1 MEDFFAKF
9 IKNRLLIILVFVICF
24 VGGIY
29 SYNSLPIDAFPDLTN
44 NQVQVLTEAP
54 GMSPLEVEQRVSIP
68 IENVMNGIPD
78 TSEIRSTSKFGLS
91 IVSIVFKDSVNTY
104 FARQLVNERL
114 LSIKDNLPKN
124 VRSEMSPPATA
135 MGEVYQYV
143 VEAKDKTPMELKT
156 INDWEIKNQLRTVQG
171 ITEINTSGGYTME
184 YKINL
189 IPEKLIQ
196 YKLTLPEVFSAI
208 EENNDNFSGGIIE
221 RNSQQYIISGLGRVK
236 SIKDI
241 ESIVIKTIDNTPLL
255 IKDIA
260 QVGFYSKIRQGA
272 VTKDGKGEV
281 VTGLTMMLKGEN
293 SRNVIARVK
302 DKIEEVKKTLPEGV
316 TITPFYDQTN
326 LVEQTVTTVKTNL
339 VEGGTLV
346 IVILL
351 LMLGN
356 IKAALI
362 VSATIPL
369 SLMFSFMGMKAM
381 GISANIMSLGA
392 IDFGMIVD
400 GSVVIVENT
409 IKNLSHSDH
418 KKSNFAIIQD
428 SLKEM
433 AKPIMFGTLIITVVY
448 LPILSLEGVEYK
460 MFSPMVITV
469 TFALI
474 GSLLISLTLVPVMC
488 TYFLRHNVQE
498 KENFLIHIANNF
510 YEKALSFSL
519 KNNILT
525 ILLGL
530 VLFISSLFIVPLL
543 GTEFVPK
550 LDEGD
555 ILIEAK
561 NIPGIAVSEAVKNST
576 KLEKALIDLQEIK
589 TIVCKTGRTDIA
601 TDAMGVYQTDV
612 YVILKNKKEWR
623 KGITKDK
630 LIDEMRER
638 LEQKVSG
645 VNFNFTQPI
654 AMRVDELVSGVKA
667 DVAIKIFG
675 EDINILGDIAE
686 KVRAVTDKIKGNS
699 DLQIEAFEGG
709 TQVKII
715 PDREKLALYGLKISD
730 LALIT
735 ETSIM
740 GKDISEIIEGKKR
753 FTLRVGFPN
762 AEKTSIED
770 IKNLLLRNSKGELVK
785 LEQVAEVKEEED
797 LEAINREFGE
807 RRLIVQTNVRGRD
820 VGSFVKELR
829 EQIDKNVKIPS
840 GYYIKYGGQFQ
851 NQERAM
857 KKLSVVVP
865 ASIVVIMLLLMG
877 NFSSIKHS
885 LIVMLNVPFALS
897 GGILALYLRGM
908 YFSVSAAV
916 GFIALFGVAV
926 LNGIVLITTI
936 NNLRGKH
943 SEKIEEA
950 IFHGAKDRLRP
961 VLMTAMVAMF
971 GFLPMAISNGSGA
984 EVQKPLATVVIG
996 GLFTSTFLTL
1006 FVLPSVYLVT
1016 HKRKK

>member
-1 MEDFFAKF
+1 
-9 IKNRLLIILVFVICF
+9 
-24 VGGIY
+24 
-29 SYNSLPIDAFPDLTN
+29 
-44 NQVQVLTEAP
+44 
-54 GMSPLEVEQRVSIP
+54 MSPLEVEQRVSIP
-68 IENVMNGIPD
+68 LENVMNGIPD
-78 TSEIRSTSKFGLS
+78 TEQIRSTSKFGLS
-91 IVSIVFKDSVNTY
+91 IVSVVFKDSVNTY

-114 LSIKDNLPKN
+114 LSIKETLPKT

-143 VEAKDKTPMELKT
+143 VEGVDKTPMELKT
-156 INDWEIKNQLRTVQG
+156 INDWEIKPRLRTVQG

-196 YKLTLPEVFSAI
+196 YKLTLEDVFSAI
-208 EENNDNFSGGIIE
+208 EQNNDNFSGGIIE
-221 RNSQQYIISGLGRVK
+221 HNSQQYIISGLGRVNN
-236 SIKDI
+236 IKDI
-241 ESIVIKTIDNTPLL
+241 ENIVINNIGGNPLL
-255 IKDIA
+255 VKNIA
-260 QVGFYSKIRQGA
+260 NVDFSSKIRQGA

-281 VTGLTMMLKGEN
+281 VTGLTMMLKGQN
-293 SRNVIARVK
+293 SRDVIARVK
-302 DKIEEVKKTLPEGV
+302 EKVEEIKKTLPEGV
-316 TITPFYDQTN
+316 SIKPFYDQTN
-326 LVEQTVTTVKTNL
+326 LVEQTVNTVKTNL
-339 VEGGTLV
+339 LEGGTLV

-369 SLMFSFMGMKAM
+369 SLMFSFMGMKAL

-409 IKNLSHSDH
+409 IKNLAHSDH
-418 KKSNFAIIQD
+418 KKSNFVIIQE
-428 SLKEM
+428 SIREM
-433 AKPIMFGTLIITVVY
+433 AKPIVFGTLIITVVY

-469 TFALI
+469 TCALI
-474 GSLLISLTLVPVMC
+474 GSLLISLTFVPVMC
-488 TYFLRHNVQE
+488 NYILKGNVQE
-498 KENFLIHIANNF
+498 KENFVLHLVIKA
-510 YEKALSFSL
+510 YEKILQKSL
-519 KNNILT
+519 KNNALVIILA
-525 ILLGL
+525 
-530 VLFISSLFIVPLL
+530 VLSFVFSLMIVPLL
-543 GTEFVPK
+543 GTEFIPK

-561 NIPGIAVSEAVKNST
+561 NIPGIAVSEAVKSST
-576 KLEKALIDLQEIK
+576 RLEKAIVDLPEIK
-589 TIVCKTGRTDIA
+589 TIVSKTGRTDIA

-612 YVILKNKKEWR
+612 YVILKPKNEWR
-623 KGITKDK
+623 KGINKNI
-630 LIDEMRER
+630 LIDEMRSK
-638 LEQKVSG
+638 LEEKVSG

-654 AMRVDELVSGVKA
+654 SMRVDELVSGVKA

-675 EDINILGDIAE
+675 ENISLLGDLAE
-686 KVRAVTDKIKGNS
+686 KVRVVAEKIKGNS
-699 DLQIEAFEGG
+699 DLQVEPLEGG
-709 TQVKII
+709 LQVKII

-730 LALIT
+730 LSNIT
-735 ETSIM
+735 EIAVM
-740 GKDISEIIEGKKR
+740 GKPVSEVIDGKKR
-753 FTLRVGFPN
+753 FTLRVGFAS
-762 AEKTSIED
+762 AEKTSIDEL
-770 IKNLLLRNSKGELVK
+770 KNLILKNSKGELIK
-785 LEQVAEVKEEED
+785 LEQVAKVLEEED
-797 LEAINREFGE
+797 LEAVNREFGE

-820 VGSFVKELR
+820 VGSFVKELKG
-829 EQIDKNVKIPS
+829 EIIKNVRLPH
-840 GYYIKYGGQFQ
+840 GYYIQYGGQFQ

-857 KKLSVVVP
+857 KKLSIVVP
-865 ASIVVIMLLLMG
+865 VSIIVIMLLLMG

-885 LIVMLNVPFALS
+885 LIVMLNVPFALT

-926 LNGIVLITTI
+926 LNGIVLISTI
-936 NNLRGKH
+936 NLLVTKYKGN
-943 SEKIEEA
+943 IDEA
-950 IFHGAKDRLRP
+950 VFEGSKERLRP

-971 GFLPMAISNGSGA
+971 GFLPMALSNGSGA

-1006 FVLPSVYLVT
+1006 LVLPSIYLIT
-1016 HKRKK
+1016 HKRKKKKITTK